1 MISTTLTL
9 KTLRATGET
18 VGLTGWLSSIRFL
31 GQNLAFLAIRDSIG
45 TTQVKVEVAETDAAG
60 QEVLS
65 ILRSTPLESIV
76 HIKGTV
82 RARPESMVKA
92 DVATGAIEVAASAL
106 EVLNRAEDLPLPFHR
121 ATVEVANEDLRLKH
135 RYLELR
141 QPYLQRNIRLRS
153 KALQAVREFL
163 VDKSFC
169 EIETPTLFRKTSEG
183 AREYVV
189 PTRQPNKFYT
199 LTQSPQ
205 QYKQLL
211 MASGFDR
218 YFQIARCYRDED
230 LRADRQP
237 EFTQI
242 DMELAFIQQD
252 DIMKTI
258 EGLLA
263 HVFKQTLNVTVP
275 TPFPRHTYKWC
286 MDNYGSDKPD
296 TRFDMKLVDIT
307 SAFANTE
314 VGIIKTAIG
323 CAPASNKCHV
333 KALNM
338 KSIGKLNDKE
348 IDAIQIEARK
358 SSSGVI
364 IVTLNSEGKL
374 KSSVAKY
381 LSEAEEKTI
390 RETLDLK
397 AGDLV
402 TIAVGT
408 EDSTL
413 ATLGRLRLW
422 ARDRMVANGTLNI
435 PADRY
440 DLFWVVDFP
449 LFTWEDGKM
458 LSTHHPFTA
467 PVSEDAHL
475 LHSRP
480 DQVRGQHY
488 DVVLNGYEIGGG
500 SIRIHKKEDQ
510 IAVLRDVLGMATEKV
525 AEFQHLLDALGHGCP
540 PHGGIALGF
549 DRLMAVLV
557 GAKSLREVIAFPKS
571 SSGAEIM
578 TGAPA
583 PLGNN
588 ELEDLYETIKAA
600 KAVVEKS
607 KQSL

>member
-1 MISTTLTL
+1 MTTLTL
-9 KTLRATGET
+9 KTLHATAET

-76 HIKGTV
+76 YIKGIV
-82 RARPESMVKA
+82 RARPDSMVKA
-92 DVATGAIEVAASAL
+92 DVATGAIEVEASAL

-163 VDKSFC
+163 IGKSFC

-218 YFQIARCYRDED
+218 YFQVARCYRDED

-252 DIMKTI
+252 DIMLTI

-263 HVFKQTLNVTVP
+263 TVFKQTLNVTVP

-307 SAFANTE
+307 SAFANTQ
-314 VGIIKTAIG
+314 VGVIQSAVSS
-323 CAPASNKCHV
+323 APSGKGFV

-348 IDAIQIEARK
+348 IEAIQLEAKK
-358 SSSGVI
+358 SSGGVV
-364 IVTLNSEGKL
+364 IVTVNSEGRL
-374 KSSVAKY
+374 KSSVAKH

-402 TIAVGT
+402 AIASGT

-475 LHSRP
+475 LHTHP
-480 DQVRGQHY
+480 EQVRGQHY

-500 SIRIHKKEDQ
+500 SIRIHKKQDQ

-583 PLGNN
+583 SLGNA
-588 ELEDLYETIKAA
+588 ELNDLFETVKAA
-600 KAVVEKS
+600 KAIVEKS

>member
-1 MISTTLTL
+1 M
-9 KTLRATGET
+9 
-18 VGLTGWLSSIRFL
+18 
-31 GQNLAFLAIRDSIG
+31 GQTLAFLALRDSIG
-45 TTQVKVEVAETDAAG
+45 TTQVKVEVASADKAG
-60 QEVLS
+60 LAVMEMLK
-65 ILRSTPLESIV
+65 STPLESIV
-76 HIKGTV
+76 YLKGV
-82 RARPESMVKA
+82 VKARPSEMVNKEMS
-92 DVATGAIEVAASAL
+92 TGMVEVEGSEL
-106 EVLNRAEDLPLPFHR
+106 EVLNRAESLPIPFHR
-121 ATVEVANEDLRLKH
+121 SAIDVANEDIRLKY

-153 KALQAVREFL
+153 EALQAVRSFL
-163 VDKSFC
+163 VSQGFC

-258 EGLLA
+258 EGLLSQ
-263 HVFKQTLNVTVP
+263 VFKQTLNVDIP
-275 TPFPRHTYKWC
+275 TPFPRHSYRWC
-286 MDNYGSDKPD
+286 MKNYGSDKPD
-296 TRFDMKLVDIT
+296 TRFGIKLV
-307 SAFANTE
+307 E
-314 VGIIKTAIG
+314 VGDIFKTTNVGILQSAISKENGVIKAI
-323 CAPASNKCHV
+323 
-333 KALNM
+333 NM
-338 KSIGKLNDKE
+338 KGIGKLNDKD
-348 IDAIQIEARK
+348 IDSIQMEAKK
-358 SSSGVI
+358 SGGPGV
-364 IVTLNSEGKL
+364 VTITLAEDGSL
-374 KSSVAKY
+374 KSSIAKY
-381 LSEAEEKTI
+381 LSENEVEDLI
-390 RETLDLK
+390 ERLDIK

-402 TIAVGT
+402 CLSAGE
-408 EDSTL
+408 EDFACT
-413 ATLGRLRLW
+413 TLGRLRLW
-422 ARDRMVANGTLNI
+422 ARDRMVANGTLVI
-435 PADRY
+435 PADRF

-467 PVSEDAHL
+467 PVSDDANML
-475 LHSRP
+475 SSNPEL
-480 DQVRGQHY
+480 VRGQHY

-500 SIRIHKKEDQ
+500 SIRIHKKEEQ
-510 IAVLRDVLGMATEKV
+510 IKVLRDVLGMTPLKV

-549 DRLMAVLV
+549 DRLMAVIV

-571 SSGAEIM
+571 SSGAELM

-583 PLGNN
+583 QLGNA
-588 ELEDLYETIKAA
+588 ELDELFNLVKSAKDIVDKA
-600 KAVVEKS
+600 EKND
-607 KQSL
+607 KL

>member
-1 MISTTLTL
+1 M
-9 KTLRATGET
+9 
-18 VGLTGWLSSIRFL
+18 TGWLSSIRFL
-31 GQNLAFLAIRDSIG
+31 GQNLAFLAVRDSIG
-45 TTQVKVEVAETDAAG
+45 TIQVKVEVAETDAAG
-60 QEVLS
+60 QQVLS
-65 ILRSTPLESIV
+65 LLRSTPLESIV
-76 HIKGTV
+76 YVNGQV
-82 RARPESMVKA
+82 RARPGATVKEGTS
-92 DVATGAIEVAASAL
+92 TGSIEVEARAI
-106 EVLNRAEDLPLPFHR
+106 EVLNRAEDLPLPYHR
-121 ATVEVANEDLRLKH
+121 ATVDINNEDLLLKH

-163 VDKSFC
+163 ISKSFC

-218 YFQIARCYRDED
+218 YFQVARCYRDED

-263 HVFKQTLNVTVP
+263 QVFKHTLNVDIP

-296 TRFDMKLVDIT
+296 TRFGMKIVDVT
-307 SAFANTE
+307 SAF
-314 VGIIKTAIG
+314 VGTKLGVVESCVAA
-323 CAPASNKCHV
+323 APAGKGRV
-333 KALNM
+333 KAINL
-338 KSIGKLNDKE
+338 KSIGKLHDKTIE
-348 IDAIQIEARK
+348 EMQIEARK
-358 SSSGVI
+358 NSKGVI
-364 IVTLNSEGKL
+364 AISLGADGRL
-374 KSSVAKY
+374 KSSVSKHI
-381 LSEAEEKTI
+381 SESEEKML
-390 RETLDLK
+390 RETMDLQQ
-397 AGDLV
+397 GDLV
-402 TIAVGT
+402 CIASGS
-408 EDSTL
+408 EDDVLT
-413 ATLGRLRLW
+413 TLGRVRLW
-422 ARDRMVANGTLNI
+422 ARDSMIAKGTLTI

-475 LHSRP
+475 LHSHP
-480 DQVRGQHY
+480 EQVRGQHY

-500 SIRIHKKEDQ
+500 SIRIHKKDDQ
-510 IAVLRDVLGMATEKV
+510 IAVLRDVLGMANNKV

-571 SSGAEIM
+571 SSGAELM

-583 PLGNN
+583 PLGDAGLN
-588 ELEDLYETIKAA
+588 DLYETVKAA
-600 KAVVEKS
+600 KALAEKS
-607 KQSL
+607 EESL

>member
-1 MISTTLTL
+1 MEN
-9 KTLRATGET
+9 KLRREGQT
-18 VGLTGWLSSIRFL
+18 VGLAGWLSSIRFL
-31 GQNLAFLAIRDSIG
+31 GQNLAFVVVRDSIG
-45 TTQVKVEVAETDAAG
+45 TTQVKVEVLEGDKEG
-60 QEVLS
+60 QEVLEL
-65 ILRSTPLESIV
+65 LRHTPLESI
-76 HIKGTV
+76 IYLKGKV
-82 RARPESMVKA
+82 NARPSETVNKDMS
-92 DVATGAIEVAASAL
+92 TGTIEVEAR
-106 EVLNRAEDLPLPFHR
+106 EIEILNRAENLPLPYHR
-121 ATVEVANEDLRLKH
+121 STIEVGSEEMRLKH
-135 RYLELR
+135 RYLDLR
-141 QPYLQRNIRLRS
+141 QPSLQRNIRLRS
-153 KALQAVREFL
+153 TALQAVRSFL
-163 VDKSFC
+163 VGTGFC

-183 AREYVV
+183 AREYIV

-252 DIMKTI
+252 DIKRTI

-263 HVFKQTLNVTVP
+263 NVFKSTLGVNIP
-275 TPFPRHTYKWC
+275 TPFPEHTYKWC

-296 TRFDMKLVDIT
+296 TRFDMKLLDVTEDFAKTTKIGVIS
-307 SAFANTE
+307 SALSKLPEGKGF
-314 VGIIKTAIG
+314 
-323 CAPASNKCHV
+323 V
-333 KALNM
+333 KAINL
-338 KSIGKLNDKE
+338 KGIGKMNEKD
-348 IDAIQIEARK
+348 IDTIQMEAKK
-358 SSSGVI
+358 SSSGVLT
-364 IVTLNSEGKL
+364 VSVNEDGKL
-374 KSSVAKY
+374 KSSIAKY
-381 LSEAEEKTI
+381 LSESEEKVI
-390 RETLDLK
+390 REKLDLK
-397 AGDLV
+397 PGDLV
-402 TIAVGT
+402 LIACGT
-408 EDSTL
+408 EEETWSS
-413 ATLGRLRLW
+413 LGRLRLW
-422 ARDRMVANGTLNI
+422 ARDRKIANGTLQI

-467 PVSEDAHL
+467 PVSEDAHML
-475 LHSRP
+475 SSHP
-480 DQVRGQHY
+480 EKVRGQHY

-500 SIRIHKKEDQ
+500 SIRIHKKEEQ
-510 IAVLRDVLGMATEKV
+510 IKVLRDVIGMSADKV

-583 PLGNN
+583 TLGPS
-588 ELEDLYETIKAA
+588 ETKELYEVVKAA
-600 KAVVEKS
+600 KEMVEKAN
-607 KQSL
+607 KQL

>member
-1 MISTTLTL
+1 MGS
-9 KTLRATGET
+9 GET
-18 VGLTGWLSSIRFL
+18 VGLTGWLSSIRFF
-31 GQNLAFLAIRDSIG
+31 GQNLAFAVIRDSLG
-45 TTQVKVEVAETDAAG
+45 TTQVKIEVAEGSAEG

-65 ILRSTPLESIV
+65 LLRATPLESII
-76 HIKGTV
+76 HIKGKV
-82 RARPESMVKA
+82 QARPESTVKA
-92 DVATGAIEVAASAL
+92 EVLTGEIEVSASAL
-106 EVLNRAEDLPLPFHR
+106 EILNRAEDLPLPYHR
-121 ATVEVANEDLRLKH
+121 KNVDVANEDLLLKH

-141 QPYLQRNIRLRS
+141 QPRMQRNIRMRS
-153 KALQAVREFL
+153 RALQAVRDFL
-163 VDKSFC
+163 IKKQFC

-218 YFQIARCYRDED
+218 YFQVARCYRDED

-252 DIMKTI
+252 DIMQTI

-263 HVFKQTLNVTVP
+263 HVFKRTLRVDIPV
-275 TPFPRHTYKWC
+275 PFPRHTYKWC
-286 MDNYGSDKPD
+286 MENYGSDKPD
-296 TRFDMKLVDIT
+296 TRFDMKLVDLSSVFQDT
-307 SAFANTE
+307 QLE
-314 VGIIKTAIG
+314 VIKSNLGKAGSNGAIRGFNMKNIGHVSEKDSKTFLADAKKTASGTFIL
-323 CAPASNKCHV
+323 SV
-333 KALNM
+333 
-338 KSIGKLNDKE
+338 
-348 IDAIQIEARK
+348 DA
-358 SSSGVI
+358 
-364 IVTLNSEGKL
+364 EGKF
-374 KSSVAKY
+374 KSTGIASH
-381 LSEAEEKTI
+381 LSDAEKSALVSQLNLEH
-390 RETLDLK
+390 
-397 AGDLV
+397 GDL
-402 TIAVGT
+402 AVISVGVD
-408 EDSTL
+408 ENVCN
-413 ATLGRLRLW
+413 ALGRLRLW
-422 ARDRMVANGTLNI
+422 ARDRKIKNKTLDI
-435 PADRY
+435 PADRF

-475 LHSRP
+475 LESEPHK
-480 DQVRGQHY
+480 VRGQHY
-488 DVVLNGYEIGGG
+488 DVVLNGFEIGGG
-500 SIRIHKKEDQ
+500 SIRIHKKDDQ
-510 IAVLRDVLGMATEKV
+510 IKVLRDVLGMAPEKV

-583 PLGNN
+583 TLGAK
-588 ELEDLYETIKAA
+588 EIEDLYEIVKEA
-600 KAVVEKS
+600 KNMVSQS
-607 KQSL
+607 KTAESQPNPKL